1 MKPRSLLLV
10 YFILF
15 PAVSLFAQSSGA
27 SADPITGTWTGHM
40 GPGATPQYAITL
52 ALTFD
57 GKGGVSGTLVG
68 LQTPGEIKSG
78 TFDPQTGAL
87 KLQAAPKG
95 DSAVRLT
102 FEGTVVLGA
111 ATGRVSGD
119 NQTGVFKITKKVA
132 EESAP
137 AQQPGANDTAA
148 ALRYGFGE
156 VSGWVT
162 KAADLVPADKYDY
175 RPTPS
180 VRTFGQLIAHI
191 ADSQNYYCA
200 RAVKGRT
207 VQWSDAVEKGSV
219 DKATLAQ
226 KLKQSIDACNAA
238 YGGAGE
244 VGSLSAN
251 VGHTSLHYGNII
263 TYMRMLGLTPPS
275 N

>member
-1 MKPRSLLLV
+1 MKLRSLLLACFV
-10 YFILF
+10 IFSAASI
-15 PAVSLFAQSSGA
+15 FAQSGGA
-27 SADPITGTWTGHM
+27 SADPISGTWTGHM
-40 GPGATPQYAITL
+40 GPGATPQFAITL
-52 ALTFD
+52 ELTFD
-57 GKGGVSGTLVG
+57 GKGGVSGTLEG
-68 LQTPGEIKSG
+68 LPSPGEIKSG
-78 TFDPQTGAL
+78 SFDPQTGAL

-95 DSAVRLT
+95 DSTVRLVL
-102 FEGTVVLGA
+102 EGTVVLGA

-119 NQTGVFKITKKVA
+119 NRTGVFKITKKIA
-132 EESAP
+132 EGSAP
-137 AQQPGANDTAA
+137 PQQFGANDTAA
-148 ALRYGFGE
+148 ALRFGFGE

-191 ADSQNYYCA
+191 ADSQNYFCA
-200 RAVKGRT
+200 RAVKGRS

-226 KLKQSIDACNAA
+226 KLKQSIDMCNAVYA
-238 YGGAGE
+238 GSGE

>member
-10 YFILF
+10 CFILF

-27 SADPITGTWTGHM
+27 STDPITGTWTGHM
-40 GPGATPQYAITL
+40 GPGATPRFSITL
-52 ALTFD
+52 NLTFD
-57 GKGGVSGTLVG
+57 GKGDVSGTLEG
-68 LQTPGEIKSG
+68 LPNPGEIKGG

-95 DSAVRLT
+95 DSTVRLVL
-102 FEGTVVLGA
+102 EGTVVLGA

-119 NQTGVFKITKKVA
+119 NQTGVFSITKKIA

-137 AQQPGANDTAA
+137 AQQTGSKEAAA

-156 VSGWVT
+156 VSGWVI
-162 KAADLVPADKYDY
+162 KAADLVPADKYNY

-191 ADSQNYYCA
+191 ADSQNYFCS
-200 RAVKGRT
+200 RAVRGRS

-226 KLKQSIDACNAA
+226 KLKESIGACNPV
-238 YGGAGE
+238 YEGSGE

>member
-1 MKPRSLLLV
+1 MKPRSLLFV
-10 YFILF
+10 CFILF
-15 PAVSLFAQSSGA
+15 PTVSLLAQSGGA
-27 SADPITGTWTGHM
+27 SSDPITGTWTGHM
-40 GPGATPQYAITL
+40 GPGPTPKYAITL
-52 ALTFD
+52 ELTFD
-57 GKGGVSGTLVG
+57 GKGAVSGTLQG
-68 LQTPGEIKSG
+68 LPSPGEIKSG

-87 KLQAAPKG
+87 KLHAAPKG
-95 DSAVRLT
+95 DSVARLVL
-102 FEGTVVLGA
+102 EGTVVLGA

-119 NQTGVFKITKKVA
+119 NQTGTFKITKKVA

-137 AQQPGANDTAA
+137 AQQAGANEAA
-148 ALRYGFGE
+148 GALRYGFGE

-162 KAADLVPADKYDY
+162 KAAELVPADKYDY

-191 ADSQNYYCA
+191 ADAQNYYCA
-200 RAVKGRT
+200 RAVRGRS
-207 VQWSDAVEKGSV
+207 VQWSDAVEKGSL

-226 KLKQSIDACNAA
+226 KLKQSIDACNAVYA
-238 YGGAGE
+238 GSGE
-244 VGSLSAN
+244 VGSLSGN